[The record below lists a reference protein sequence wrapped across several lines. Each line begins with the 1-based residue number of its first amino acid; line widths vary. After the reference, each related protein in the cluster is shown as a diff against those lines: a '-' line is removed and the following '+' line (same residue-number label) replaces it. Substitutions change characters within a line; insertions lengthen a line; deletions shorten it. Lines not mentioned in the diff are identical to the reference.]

1 MKNIIRY
8 IITFCLL
15 IICISVCP
23 RSYTFRGLSVTEG
36 LSDLIVN
43 AIYKDS
49 VGFVWIGTGT
59 SLERFDGVRIKHYPI
74 PGANEKLKRVNA
86 ITETDN
92 NQIWMGNGVG
102 LWRLDKNKDCL
113 EAIAPETINSGV
125 RSLLYDGKG
134 TLYIGSEQG
143 LFIYREGKLEKVWID
158 PNMLSEANCITGLN
172 LAPDGLLWM
181 TTGRGLYSL
190 HLSNRK
196 ITPYHYIVDEKHIC
210 SYNNIARIGSMLYL
224 GTMGQGIIRFDTR
237 TGQFS
242 RFVDVGCNVISSLSG
257 DGKSMLYVGT
267 DGNGVHFVSTEKM
280 EILRSFRHE
289 MGKEGG
295 LRSNSVYSVL
305 VDKEGL
311 IWVGFYQLGLDYT
324 MYQSGLFT
332 IYSYPPHFDSKD
344 MPVRTLAINE
354 NEKLIGSRDGLFY
367 IDEKNR
373 RYKSFKAPLLRS
385 SMIICSYAFRGEYYI
400 GTYGGGMYVFNP
412 VSMTIR
418 DFDAAESLPFTKG
431 HIFCIKSDNR
441 DNLWI
446 GTSSGVYCYK
456 DGKRIAHYTST
467 DSKLPEGNVYE
478 IFFDST
484 HKGWICTENGMCIW
498 DPSSGSLKTDIF
510 PEGFIH
516 KEKIRVVYED
526 SRHDLYFM
534 PDKGM
539 LFVSDL
545 SMECFRRLPPH
556 TPLEGKDGMFMIEDN
571 DGWLWIGTSNGMYHY
586 DKKDNFIPYNFTDG
600 IPSPIFIN
608 CFPAKDTDGNIWFGN
623 SKGLLYLDTS
633 RKNLKGRWRYPI
645 AITDVF
651 INGTPASSPLIKQK
665 EGAYEISLQ
674 DAIHKN
680 ITIYTSGFSY
690 TNPAFMS
697 YEYKMDGV
705 DEDWKTLEGN
715 LSVTYYDLSSGLY
728 RFRIRHTGNPD
739 SETLLYVNIPSPVGI
754 WSFVFIA
761 IAVLTAASA
770 FYLKRKKA
778 IDAEPRQEP
787 DTDLE
792 NLPRPVEP
800 EETSVTALME
810 EAPGQPVQEPITE
823 QPVQE
828 PIVEQPVQEPVTEEK
843 YKSNKVSAEECKR
856 LAAKLELVMRKEK
869 PYINPNMKIAD
880 LAATIS
886 TSAHTL
892 SYLFNQHLNRNYYDY
907 INDYRIA
914 EFKLL
919 VNKEEYS
926 KYTLS
931 ALAELCGFSS
941 RASFFRSF
949 KKATGITPNE
959 YIRSIGKDNE

>member
-1 MKNIIRY
+1 MKNIVRY

-59 SLERFDGVRIKHYPI
+59 SLERFDGVRIKHYSI
-74 PGANEKLKRVNA
+74 PGVNEKLKRVNA
-86 ITETDN
+86 IAETDH
-92 NQIWMGNGVG
+92 NQIWMGNGIG

-113 EAIAPETINSGV
+113 EAIAPETINTGV
-125 RSLLYDGKG
+125 RTLLYDGKG
-134 TLYIGSEQG
+134 TLYIGTEQG
-143 LFIYREGKLEKVWID
+143 LFIYCAGRLEKVWVD
-158 PNMLSEANCITGLN
+158 SNMLSEANCITGLN

-181 TTGRGLYSL
+181 TTGKGLYSF
-190 HLSNRK
+190 HLSTRK
-196 ITPYHYIVDEKHIC
+196 ITPYHYIVDRKHIC

-257 DGKSMLYVGT
+257 DGKSILYVGT
-267 DGNGVHFVSTEKM
+267 DGNGVHFVSTDKM
-280 EILRSFRHE
+280 KVIRSFRHE
-289 MGKEGG
+289 TGKEGG

-305 VDKEGL
+305 VDREGL

-324 MYQSGLFT
+324 MYQSELFT

-354 NEKLIGSRDGLFY
+354 TEKLIGSRDGLFY
-367 IDEKNR
+367 IDEENK
-373 RYKSFKAPLLRS
+373 RYKSFKAPALRS

-400 GTYGGGMYVFNP
+400 GTYGGGMYIFNP

-418 DFDAAESLPFTKG
+418 DFDAGESLPFTKG

-446 GTSSGVYCYK
+446 GTSAGVYCYK
-456 DGKRIAHYTST
+456 DGKRIAHYTSAN
-467 DSKLPEGNVYE
+467 SKLPEGNVYE

-526 SRHDLYFM
+526 SRHELYFL

-539 LFVSDL
+539 LFVSNL
-545 SMECFRRLPPH
+545 SMEHFRRLPPH

-571 DGWLWIGTSNGMYHY
+571 EGWLWIGTSNGMFRY
-586 DKKDNFIPYNFTDG
+586 DKADNFIPYNFTDG

-608 CFPAKDTDGNIWFGN
+608 CFPAKDKDGNIWFGN

-633 RKNLKGRWRYPI
+633 RKNLKGRWNYSI

-651 INGTPASSPLIKQK
+651 INGKPAVSPLVKQK

-680 ITIYTSGFSY
+680 ITIYASGFSY

-728 RFRIRHTGNPD
+728 RFRIRHTGNPE
-739 SETLLYVNIPSPVGI
+739 SETQLYVSIPSPVGI

-761 IAVLTAASA
+761 IAVLTAAGA
-770 FYLKRKKA
+770 FYFRKKNA
-778 IDAEPRQEP
+778 PDAEPRPELEP
-787 DTDLE
+787 E
-792 NLPRPVEP
+792 NPAPCEEREANPVPVFTEEVSVEP
-800 EETSVTALME
+800 VR
-810 EAPGQPVQEPITE
+810 EPLAE
-823 QPVQE
+823 QPIQE
-828 PIVEQPVQEPVTEEK
+828 SIAEEK

-856 LAAKLELVMRKEK
+856 LATKLEAVMRKKK
-869 PYINPNMKIAD
+869 PYINPNLKIAD
-880 LAATIS
+880 LAATID

-919 VNKEEYS
+919 VNNDEYS

-959 YIRSIGKDNE
+959 YIRRIGKNNE